1 MINLILLG
9 LPGAGKGTASE
20 SIVDKYHLAHISTGD
35 MFREA
40 MANETPVGLEAKSYI
55 DKGNLVPDEVTAKLV
70 EERLKQ
76 PDTKN
81 GFILDG
87 FPRTTVQAELL
98 EDITKRLEK
107 PLTNVIA
114 IDVDED
120 VLIKRLS
127 ARYICKNCGA
137 TYNKISNPT
146 KVEGTCDRCGG
157 HEFFQREDDKPEV
170 VKNRLEVNKKMNT
183 PLRDF
188 YEEKGILSTVNGEQ
202 TPEKV
207 FKDQISSNGDDWN
220 LENGHMKID
229 ITPYEEDFMK
239 TVGDYLSFQ
248 VNQLL
253 KGE

>member
-1 MINLILLG
+1 
-9 LPGAGKGTASE
+9 
-20 SIVDKYHLAHISTGD
+20 
-35 MFREA
+35 

-127 ARYICKNCGA
+127 ARYICKKCGA

-207 FKDQISSNGDDWN
+207 FEDIDKILSKD
-220 LENGHMKID
+220 
-229 ITPYEEDFMK
+229 
-239 TVGDYLSFQ
+239 
-248 VNQLL
+248 
-253 KGE
+253 